1 MTSQA
6 TSTSI
11 GNPNMSR
18 LFTATS
24 TDQAYTNQTETISSS
39 SLGLSMA
46 GVTITFVQ
54 SNYAAGI
61 GTWRI
66 VDQSTNQIKRMG
78 FMSLTGYN
86 IPAECQIMPYT
97 VQAGDLFECYVDIAD
112 ATSNQS
118 TVLAIVNFG
127 GAQEVFTAT
136 NVVDATST
144 ALSSLLGGLSLGDV
158 AFGKVVSRIAV
169 SEEDGGSLSNVS
181 LTDAAGGVAATFFGT
196 RRLPTAG
203 GVSNITNGIFNCM
216 IPVAKG
222 WVLKAK
228 VTSA

>member
-1 MTSQA
+1 
-6 TSTSI
+6 
-11 GNPNMSR
+11 MSR

-46 GVTITFVQ
+46 GVTITSVQ

-66 VDQSTNQIKRMG
+66 IDQSSNQIKRMG

-86 IPAECQIMPYT
+86 IPAESQIMPYT
-97 VQAGDLFECYVDIAD
+97 IQPGDLLECYVDIAD
-112 ATSNQS
+112 TTSNQS

-127 GAQEVFTAT
+127 NTQEIFTAT

-144 ALSSLLGGLSLGDV
+144 ALNSLLGGLSLGDV
-158 AFGKVVSRIAV
+158 AFGKVVSRIAI
-169 SEEDGGSLSNVS
+169 SEEDGGSLSNLT
-181 LTDAAGGVAATFFGT
+181 LTDAAGGVAYTAFGT

-203 GVSNITNGIFNCM
+203 GVSNLTNGIFNCM
-216 IPVAKG
+216 IPIAKG
-222 WVLKAK
+222 WVLKVK
-228 VTSA
+228 VSSA